1 MKAARLVCLS
11 LGLAACLASSCARRA
26 SLPAGTE
33 IRIHGQ
39 RGIHALAPDDAR
51 GPALLAEARALLAA
65 ARPGAG
71 ALGRREVG
79 LALARGALEFRFA
92 AAQRFATATGDSL
105 AAWRLLLVLGM
116 EPQPP
121 GGEQGLLLIV
131 GTPDYDPRALVSARS
146 RERLLAILE
155 GR

>member
-1 MKAARLVCLS
+1 VKAARLAWLL
-11 LGLAACLASSCARRA
+11 LGLAACLGGSCARRA

-39 RGIHALAPDDAR
+39 RGILAVAPDDAR

-71 ALGRREVG
+71 ALGRRDVG

-92 AAQRFATATGDSL
+92 AEQRFATATGDSL
-105 AAWRLLLVLGM
+105 TAWRLLLLLGM
-116 EPQPP
+116 EPPPP
-121 GGEQGLLLIV
+121 GGEKGLLLLL
-131 GTPDYDPRALVSARS
+131 GSPDYDPRPLVSS
-146 RERLLAILE
+146 RPRGRLLAILE